1 MEDAMEPFNSSP
13 YLNQDAAGAFLGLS
27 VRTLERFR
35 VDGRGPRYL
44 KLGRR
49 VAYTREDLMSW
60 AESRRRSSTADPG
73 GRIARSTASQAC
85 RTR

>member
-1 MEDAMEPFNSSP
+1 MESP

-35 VDGRGPRYL
+35 VNGRGPKYL

-49 VAYTREDLMSW
+49 IAYARDDLTAW
-60 AESRRRSSTADPG
+60 ADSQRRSSTSDKSAQP
-73 GRIARSTASQAC
+73 RRNSSVA
-85 RTR
+85 